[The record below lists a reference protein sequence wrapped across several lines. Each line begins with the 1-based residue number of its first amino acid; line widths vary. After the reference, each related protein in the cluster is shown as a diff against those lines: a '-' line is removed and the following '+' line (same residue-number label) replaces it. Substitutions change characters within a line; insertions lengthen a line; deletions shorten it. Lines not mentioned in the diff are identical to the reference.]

1 MFRRLATRRAG
12 FTLMEALVV
21 IAIIGIVA
29 AILVPTISKARM
41 RARMIECT
49 NNLMQIGLALQMYLD
64 DQGERYPIWPD
75 PEDPDPDL
83 FEFTRPDGTP
93 YLLEA
98 TYVVQWSS
106 IDSPDLVNEKI
117 GLGCLYPDFLRD
129 ERVLNEP
136 GGINPMVFDAL
147 IDEERNIAANETV
160 ESGYFFVNGD
170 FEVEGTKGPIGL
182 NWQHFRTTEPVVWC
196 AQVYDPDPDPTKEIR
211 RFVHNRKEI
220 NCLYMDGHVDR
231 IEVPEGRPDEFIVRP
246 DATPEWTVR
255 DVIRSIKEVS
265 GTHNQE
271 DYPQ

>member
-1 MFRRLATRRAG
+1 MSGRLTARRAG
-12 FTLMEALVV
+12 FTLMELLVV

-29 AILVPTISKARM
+29 AIVVPAISKARM

-49 NNLMQIGLALQMYLD
+49 NNLVQIGMALQMYLD

-75 PEDPDPDL
+75 PDL
-83 FEFTRPDGTP
+83 TRPEFIRPDDTT

-98 TYVVQWSS
+98 TYVVQWEE
-106 IDSPDLVNEKI
+106 DLPDQVWEKI

-136 GGINPMVFDAL
+136 GGLNPMLFDAL
-147 IDEERNIAANETV
+147 IDEERSIGEDETV
-160 ESGYFFVNGD
+160 KSGYFFVNGD
-170 FEVEGTKGPIGL
+170 FEVDGIRGPIGL
-182 NWQHFRTTEPVVWC
+182 NWQHFRSTEPVVWC
-196 AQVYDPDPDPTKEIR
+196 AQVNDPANGIR
-211 RFVHNRKEI
+211 RFVHSRKEI
-220 NCLYMDGHVDR
+220 NCLYMDGHVSRLDA
-231 IEVPEGRPDEFIVRP
+231 PLGRPDEFIVRP
-246 DATPEWTVR
+246 DATPAWTVR

>member
-1 MFRRLATRRAG
+1 MSGRLTARRAG
-12 FTLMEALVV
+12 FTLMEMLVV
-21 IAIIGIVA
+21 IAIIAIVA

-41 RARMIECT
+41 RGRMIECT

-75 PEDPDPDL
+75 PDL
-83 FEFTRPDGTP
+83 TRPEFIRPDDTT

-98 TYVVQWSS
+98 TYVVQWSDT
-106 IDSPDLVNEKI
+106 DSPDLVNEKI

-136 GGINPMVFDAL
+136 GGINPMRYNAL
-147 IDEERNIAANETV
+147 IDEERNIRENETV

-170 FEVEGTKGPIGL
+170 FEVEGIKGPLGL
-182 NWQHFRTTEPVVWC
+182 NWQHFRSTEPVIWC
-196 AQVYDPDPDPTKEIR
+196 AQVNDPDPDPTKAIR
-211 RFVHNRKEI
+211 RLVHNRQEI
-220 NCLYMDGHVDR
+220 NCLYMDGHVARLDT
-231 IEVPEGRPDEFIVRP
+231 PEGRPDEFVVRP
-246 DATPEWTVR
+246 DATPAWSVR

-265 GTHNQE
+265 GTHNQG